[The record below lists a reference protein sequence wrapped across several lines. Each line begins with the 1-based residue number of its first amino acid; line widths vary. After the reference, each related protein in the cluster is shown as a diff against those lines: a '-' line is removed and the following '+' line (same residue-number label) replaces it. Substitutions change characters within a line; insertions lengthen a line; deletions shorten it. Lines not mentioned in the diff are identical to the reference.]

1 LVSTGIQAAIGTE
14 FDINNPDQVYCGLLC
29 MRLGNILDIM
39 SKRKILEDTLK
50 KAARDGKITCSALR
64 HIAEKSN
71 VTYRLAGKVADEL
84 KIKIKNCD
92 LGCF

>member
-1 LVSTGIQAAIGTE
+1 
-14 FDINNPDQVYCGLLC
+14 
-29 MRLGNILDIM
+29 M

-50 KAARDGKITCSALR
+50 KTARNGKIACSALR
-64 HIAEKSN
+64 HIAEKSS
-71 VTYRLAGKVADEL
+71 VSYKFAGKVADEL